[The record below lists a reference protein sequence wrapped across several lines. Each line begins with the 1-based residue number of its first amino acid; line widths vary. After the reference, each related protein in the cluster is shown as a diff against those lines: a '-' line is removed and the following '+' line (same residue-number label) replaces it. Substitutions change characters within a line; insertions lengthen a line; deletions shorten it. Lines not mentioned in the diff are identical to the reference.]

1 MGDDTNRFNA
11 LMLPHM
17 AAAYNLARWLVR
29 EESEAEDM
37 VQESCLKA
45 FNAFDGFRGDDP
57 RSWLLTIV
65 RNSCFTALRKRKTTD
80 LTVYD
85 EDLHAGA
92 LTTPDPET
100 LRIRLENRESVHR
113 ALGQL
118 PTEYREI
125 LVLREME
132 GLSYRELAQVI
143 GLPIGT
149 VMSRLA
155 RARARLRK
163 ILMEVAPK

>member
-1 MGDDTNRFNA
+1 
-11 LMLPHM
+11 
-17 AAAYNLARWLVR
+17 
-29 EESEAEDM
+29 M
-37 VQESCLKA
+37 VQEACLKA
-45 FNAFDGFRGDDP
+45 FQAFDGFRGDDA

-65 RNSCFTALRKRKTTD
+65 RNSCFTALRRRKAAE
-80 LTVYD
+80 LTEYD

-92 LTTPDPET
+92 VISPDPET
-100 LRIRLENRESVHR
+100 LRIRAEDRGLVHR
-113 ALGQL
+113 ALGEL
-118 PTEYREI
+118 PAEFREV

-155 RARARLRK
+155 RARTRLGR
-163 ILMEVAPK
+163 ILKEVPA